1 MHSYRVTTYQMDKEN
16 QLSLTPKQEA
26 FCMAYIET
34 GNASAAYRQSYDC
47 LSSSSSTIH
56 RRAKELLDNGKIGAR
71 IDELQNNHRLRHGI
85 TVDDIADQL
94 DQDREFAR
102 MRNNASA
109 ALSATI
115 GKARLYGLFNGK
127 NSSAKTVGRSEN
139 IRTQSNSEKARIIAA
154 ALAHCAYSKEN
165 RGPH

>member
-1 MHSYRVTTYQMDKEN
+1 
-16 QLSLTPKQEA
+16 
-26 FCMAYIET
+26 MAYIET

-47 LSSSSSTIH
+47 VSSSNSTTH
-56 RRAKELLDNGKIGAR
+56 RRAKELLDNGKVGAR
-71 IDELQNNHRLRHGI
+71 INELQKGHRLRHRV
-85 TVDDIADQL
+85 TVDEIAEQL

-102 MRNNASA
+102 LQNNASA

-127 NSSAKTVGRSEN
+127 YSAVKTDEQSNNVS
-139 IRTQSNSEKARIIAA
+139 TQSNSEKARIIAA

-165 RGPH
+165 REPH